1 VNIFGI
7 NKYIKDRFN
16 LKDDEIKKLTLL
28 FVFSFFLGLFIAFYF
43 VPANSEFVQYFGYK
57 ELPFAYILSGV
68 VGYLAS
74 SLYSIIQ
81 KKRKSKFLF
90 ISALLI
96 ILSIAATSRLLLLF
110 LDLNSSYVTDVQF
123 EFIKK
128 WLSFFVFIWAWPLIS
143 LVATITGGL
152 SLRLLNLMQVKKY
165 YGVINI
171 GGVSAAILGYFT
183 IPLIL
188 KIITHH
194 YDLIFIGSFAIIA
207 AILLIFKIYKL
218 FPDKDLLTDS
228 AEAQKQSFTEN
239 FKDFFKNKFILTI
252 FVSASLSII
261 AIYIA
266 DYGFLVTIKNQN
278 EIFKTQED
286 ISFFMAIVFGGL
298 KIGEFLISLISGRIL
313 GKGGLRVGLI
323 LLPISITVF
332 VVLSYL
338 SVSFFG
344 VQSIAF
350 LAFITLT
357 KSSERIFRRGIDDP
371 SFNVLYQTLPEHKK
385 LYMQTR
391 VGVVQQISIA
401 IAGVVLL
408 VIGEILTN
416 NNGFQLQTYSL
427 YVLPILLFWLFIAT
441 RLYKAYKDQ
450 IKHILRQKKIF
461 QLEYEERDIFAT
473 DVLQKHILSE
483 DINSAKFSVV
493 ILSETNPR
501 SLEDYANFLLK
512 IDDTIIRKSVLKNID
527 TTYSEKL
534 VSVIENVGNK
544 IGFKEKDLRKLIL
557 HSLYN
562 LDYSEIK
569 DVSKEELNLLI
580 QSQEKRDIIFI
591 AKYLYKNTI
600 EGDED
605 LICKLLDYPDKAV
618 KLSAIKIASKRDSDK
633 LRKKLTTLLENTEY
647 NNVIVSIL
655 IDIGDKILDNL
666 EVYFQKHSSVSVL
679 KKVIQIYAK
688 IGTKKAEKLLISH
701 IKYNDREI
709 QAAIIYALYYSEFKA
724 DTESTI
730 IIKQIVKEVVENIL
744 WIYVSIKDI
753 VDEKN
758 TLKLIQSLDLERE
771 KSFELLFI
779 LLSFIHSPEIINLIK
794 TNVKGENIIF
804 SLEIIDNFIAQD
816 IKQII
821 FPLFEKIK
829 LSQKIKKL
837 RPYFYHKEIGFKD
850 RLNDILIKDYKKV
863 DLWSKVKAI
872 ELIGKNLRKKL
883 DKNNSDKSS
892 EIIESPAN
900 WTEEEALNILNKINK
915 EGLPDE
921 VFVCLYHPS
930 ELVYSTAA
938 KVIYDHSPVLCENY
952 LNTLSP
958 EKQSLIPLLK
968 QNENLLLDN
977 VKLLKRIYL
986 FYTVPEKSLIKLAS
1000 IIRPVKLKKDEYI
1013 QFSQDE
1019 NMEDIVILIKGRL
1032 FFTDKSKTP
1041 YDFKRNDII
1050 IKGLNVPQKATKLKV
1065 MKNSYVILINRF
1077 EYFNILVVDNE
1088 LIQHLFNRMKF

>member
-1 VNIFGI
+1 MKIFGL
-7 NKYIKDRFN
+7 NKYIKDHFN
-16 LKDDEIKKLTLL
+16 LKEEDIKKLTLL
-28 FVFSFFLGLFIAFYF
+28 FAFSFCLGLFIAFYF

-57 ELPFAYILSGV
+57 ELPYAYILSGL

-74 SLYSIIQ
+74 SLYSRIQ

-90 ISALLI
+90 ISALFI

-110 LDLNSSYVTDVQF
+110 LDLNSAYITEVQF
-123 EFIKK
+123 DFIKK
-128 WLSFFVFIWAWPLIS
+128 WLSFFVFIWAWPLIA

-171 GGVSAAILGYFT
+171 GGVSAAIIGYFT

-194 YDLIFIGSFAIIA
+194 YDLIFIGSFAIIV
-207 AILLIFKIYKL
+207 AIVLIFKIYKQ
-218 FPDKDLLTDS
+218 FPEKDYATDSHEVQKLSLTD
-228 AEAQKQSFTEN
+228 N

-252 FVSASLSII
+252 FISASLSII

-266 DYGFLVTIKNQN
+266 DYGFLVTIGES
-278 EIFKTQED
+278 EILKTQDE
-286 ISFFMAIVFGGL
+286 ISLFMAFVFGGL
-298 KIGEFLISLISGRIL
+298 KIGELLISLISGRVL
-313 GKGGLRVGLI
+313 GRGGLRVGLI
-323 LLPISITVF
+323 LLPISITIF
-332 VVLSYL
+332 VILSYL
-338 SVSFFG
+338 SVNFFG

-350 LAFITLT
+350 LVFITLT
-357 KSSERIFRRGIDDP
+357 KASERIFRRGIDDP

-408 VIGEILTN
+408 VVGEILTN
-416 NNGFQLQTYSL
+416 ENGFQLQTYSL

-441 RLYKAYKDQ
+441 RLYKAYKEQ
-450 IKHILRQKKIF
+450 IRKILTQKKIF
-461 QLEYEERDIFAT
+461 QLEYSEKDIFAT

-534 VSVIENVGNK
+534 VDVIESVGNK

-569 DVSKEELNLLI
+569 QVSKEHLELLI
-580 QSQEKRDIIFI
+580 KSDKKRDLIFI
-591 AKYLYKNTI
+591 AKYLYKNEI
-600 EGDED
+600 EGDEE
-605 LICKLLDYPDKAV
+605 LISSLLDCPDKAV
-618 KLSAIKIASKRDSDK
+618 KLSAIKIASKRDSNK
-633 LRKKLTTLLENTEY
+633 LRKKLSALLENTEY
-647 NNVIVSIL
+647 NNVIISIL
-655 IDIGDKILDNL
+655 IDIGDKILNHL
-666 EVYFQKHSSVSVL
+666 EFYFEKQSSVSIL

-709 QAAIIYALYYSEFKA
+709 QTAIIYALYYSEFKA
-724 DTESTI
+724 DEASTI
-730 IIKQIVKEVVENIL
+730 IVKQIIKDVVENIL

-779 LLSFIHSPEIINLIK
+779 LLSFIHPPETINLIK

-804 SLEIIDNFIAQD
+804 SLEIIDNFVAQD
-816 IKQII
+816 IKSII
-821 FPLFEKIK
+821 IPLFEKIK
-829 LSQKIKKL
+829 LGQKIRKL
-837 RPYFYHKEIGFKD
+837 RPYFYHKEIGFKA
-850 RLNDILIKDYKKV
+850 RLKDILLKDYKKV

-872 ELIGKNLRKKL
+872 ELIGKNLRKNL
-883 DKNNSDKSS
+883 DKNKSDKIS
-892 EIIESPAN
+892 ELIKSPTN

-986 FYTVPEKSLIKLAS
+986 FYTVPEKSLLKLAN
-1000 IIRPVKLKKDEYI
+1000 IIRPVKLNKGEYI
-1013 QFSQDE
+1013 DFSNTDNE
-1019 NMEDIVILIKGRL
+1019 EDIVILIKGKL
-1032 FFTDKSKTP
+1032 FFTDKTKVP
-1041 YDFKRNDII
+1041 YDFKRNDLI
-1050 IKGLNVPQKATKLKV
+1050 IKGLNIPQKAKKLKV

>member
-1 VNIFGI
+1 MNIFGI
-7 NKYIKDRFN
+7 NKHIKERFN
-16 LKDDEIKKLTLL
+16 LKEDEVQKLTLL
-28 FVFSFFLGLFIAFYF
+28 FMFSFFLGLFIAFYF

-57 ELPFAYILSGV
+57 ELPYAYILSGI

-90 ISALLI
+90 ISALFI

-110 LDLNSSYVTDVQF
+110 LDLNSTHITEVQF
-123 EFIKK
+123 EFVKK

-207 AILLIFKIYKL
+207 AIVLIFKIYKK
-218 FPDKDLLTDS
+218 FPEKETS
-228 AEAQKQSFTEN
+228 ADFVDAEKQSFTEN

-278 EIFKTQED
+278 EIFRTQED

-298 KIGEFLISLISGRIL
+298 KIGEFLVSLISGRVL

-332 VVLSYL
+332 VILSYM
-338 SVSFFG
+338 SVNLFG

-408 VIGEILTN
+408 GIGEILTN
-416 NNGFQLQTYSL
+416 KNGFQLQTYSL

-441 RLYKAYKDQ
+441 RLYRAYKEQ
-450 IKHILRQKKIF
+450 IRQILSQKKIF
-461 QLEYEERDIFAT
+461 ELEYEERDIFAT

-534 VSVIENVGNK
+534 VNVIEDVGNK

-569 DVSKEELNLLI
+569 EVSKDHLELLI
-580 QSQEKRDIIFI
+580 ESKNKRDIIFI
-591 AKYLYKNTI
+591 AKYLYKNNV
-600 EGDED
+600 EGDEA
-605 LICKLLDYPDKAV
+605 LICRLLDYPDKAV

-633 LRKKLTTLLENTEY
+633 LRIKLTTLLENTEY
-647 NNVIVSIL
+647 NNVIISIL
-655 IDIGDKILDNL
+655 IDIGDNILDNL
-666 EVYFQKHSSVSVL
+666 ENYFKKHSSVSIL

-688 IGTKKAEKLLISH
+688 IGTPKAEKLLISH

-724 DTESTI
+724 DVASTI
-730 IIKQIVKEVVENIL
+730 IIKQIIKEVVENIL

-794 TNVKGENIIF
+794 TNIKGENIIF

-837 RPYFYHKEIGFKD
+837 RPYFYHKEIGFKA
-850 RLNDILIKDYKKV
+850 RLKDILIKDYKKV

-883 DKNNSDKSS
+883 DKSSSDKTS
-892 EIIESPAN
+892 EIIESPQN

-938 KVIYDHSPVLCENY
+938 KVIYNHSPVLCENY
-952 LNTLSP
+952 LNTLSA

-1013 QFSQDE
+1013 EFSKDDNQ
-1019 NMEDIVILIKGRL
+1019 EDIVILIKGKL
-1032 FFTDKSKTP
+1032 FFTDKSKIP

-1065 MKNSYVILINRF
+1065 MKNSYIILINRF